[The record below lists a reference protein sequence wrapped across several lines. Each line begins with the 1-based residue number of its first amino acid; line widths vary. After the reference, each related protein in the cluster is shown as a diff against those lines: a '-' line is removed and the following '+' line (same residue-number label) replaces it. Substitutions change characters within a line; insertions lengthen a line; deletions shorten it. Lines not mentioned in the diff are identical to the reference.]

1 MLPSWLLGHS
11 ILSISFGRPLY
22 VLFLLDSSLAWSS
35 KFSPRCWEISH
46 LLHSEAVYVHP
57 RLWED
62 SYLTLPLLGHLF
74 MSCLVFTFLFQWN
87 LHMINVFLSQAKRFD
102 GGNKKKIN
110 IKQILDG
117 ISSTDAEIQYAALLD
132 LVHVSKFDYER
143 RRQLYLNQEA
153 WEIVF
158 SKTTQIINS
167 LTIELQ
173 DKSTTTS
180 KNPSKLGS
188 TWVRSFFALNSNG
201 KSAELLFGRIQA
213 VLWDFPALSNLLALA
228 KSEDELETISA
239 TQSLPKALNSLLS
252 CLVILD
258 RV

>member
-1 MLPSWLLGHS
+1 
-11 ILSISFGRPLY
+11 
-22 VLFLLDSSLAWSS
+22 
-35 KFSPRCWEISH
+35 
-46 LLHSEAVYVHP
+46 
-57 RLWED
+57 
-62 SYLTLPLLGHLF
+62 
-74 MSCLVFTFLFQWN
+74 
-87 LHMINVFLSQAKRFD
+87 
-102 GGNKKKIN
+102 
-110 IKQILDG
+110 LDG

-213 VLWDFPALSNLLALA
+213 VLWAVQALSNLLALA